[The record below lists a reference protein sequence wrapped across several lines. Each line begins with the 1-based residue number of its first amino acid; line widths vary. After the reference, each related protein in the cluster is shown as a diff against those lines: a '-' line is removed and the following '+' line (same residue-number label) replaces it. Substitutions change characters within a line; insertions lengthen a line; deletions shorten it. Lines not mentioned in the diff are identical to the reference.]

1 MAARSQANIGELIEL
16 RELAPGSLHF
26 LLEEEI
32 AVWRRDLRW
41 DFHSSAA
48 LIRKFADEQ
57 TLAGHALISGRD
69 VFGYAYTVAENG
81 KGLVGDLFVREAFQS
96 VEAENRLLAACV
108 DSLAKM
114 RGVTRIESQ
123 ILLLEH
129 PRRMPAAYDVNLKL
143 HERQF
148 MHCSLQPWPGWPT
161 GPSARKL
168 DLDTWQDRYR
178 DDAAKMLADAYAGH
192 VDSKINDQYRSVHG
206 ARQFLTNIVEYPG
219 CGRFDEGASWLAWSR
234 DTGRLVGACLA
245 SRVADDVGHIT
256 QVCVSPAVRG
266 RGVGYELM
274 IHSMRSMA
282 ETGCTHCSLTV
293 TTANQGAIEL
303 YRRMGFA
310 LRRRFAAMVWDGF
323 NSTKRG
329 FFF

>member
-1 MAARSQANIGELIEL
+1 MAARSQVNIGELVEL
-16 RELAPGSLHF
+16 RELAPGSLDS

-48 LIRKFADEQ
+48 LVRKFADEQ
-57 TLAGHALISGRD
+57 TLGGHALVSGRD
-69 VFGYAYTVAENG
+69 VLGYAYTVAESA
-81 KGLVGDLFVREAFQS
+81 KGLVGDLFVRESFQS

-108 DSLAKM
+108 DSLTKT
-114 RGVTRIESQ
+114 RGVSRIESQ

-129 PRRMPAAYDVNLKL
+129 PRRMPAAYDDHLKL
-143 HERQF
+143 YERQF
-148 MHCSLQPWPGWPT
+148 MHCSLEPWPAWPS
-161 GPSARKL
+161 GPSARRL
-168 DLDTWQDRYR
+168 DLDTWHDRYR
-178 DDAAKMLADAYAGH
+178 DDAARMLADAYDGH
-192 VDSKINDQYRSVHG
+192 VDSHINDQYRSIAG

-256 QVCVSPAVRG
+256 QVCVAPAVRG

-282 ETGCTHCSLTV
+282 ETGCTLCSLTV
-293 TTANQGAIEL
+293 TSANQGAIEL
-303 YRRMGFA
+303 YQRMGFA

-323 NSTKRG
+323 NTPKRR